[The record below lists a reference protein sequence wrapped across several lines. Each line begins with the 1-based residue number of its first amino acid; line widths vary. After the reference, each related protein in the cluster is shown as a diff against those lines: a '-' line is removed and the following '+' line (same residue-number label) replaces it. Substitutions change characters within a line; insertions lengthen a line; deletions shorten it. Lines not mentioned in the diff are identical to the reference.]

1 MALIYVVTLGG
12 ILITGVRVVV
22 PGVRALIVN
31 LLTFIRSLASLG
43 VVAYGGAVVFNKSC

>member
-31 LLTFIRSLASLG
+31 LLMSIRSLASLR
-43 VVAYGGAVVFNKSC
+43 VVTYDGAAVFNESC